1 MNETIKKLMETYN
14 ITEQEAIDLHEYDT
28 KHTRNDKEAMKYLSE
43 NGVAQKDLEVMFPEP
58 EVTGKKQKA
67 VEEVRKANINTKELV
82 ENIRIAI
89 TNELSTRGDLIGAMQ
104 VDSSTIKTTAVET
117 GNGITIKI
125 SKHKAPQS
133 GREWVENDTPNGK
146 RLEVIHKA
154 IQDMEL
160 DNLQLTTT
168 GAVFTIDHPTFP
180 YGSVKVTH
188 HNK

>member
-1 MNETIKKLMETYN
+1 MEDTIKRLMKAYN

-28 KHTRNDKEAMKYLSE
+28 KHTRSDKEAMNYLSE
-43 NGVAQKDLEVMFPEP
+43 NGIAEKELEIMFPEP
-58 EVTGKKQKA
+58 EPTGKKQKA
-67 VEEVRKANINTKELV
+67 IEEVRKANIDTKELV
-82 ENIRIAI
+82 KNIRIAI
-89 TNELSTRGDLIGAMQ
+89 TDELSIRPDLIGAMQ
-104 VDSSTIKTTAVET
+104 VDNSTIKTTAVET

-125 SKHKAPQS
+125 SKHKAPQG

-146 RLEVIHKA
+146 RLEVVHKA
-154 IQDMEL
+154 VQDMNL